1 MPCTSLM
8 RVKETAFVGRPSLH
22 SAHAFA
28 VYRAAVSLP
37 IGPEVSFFQWTNSK
51 CPNLV
56 HQEANDISNEKLQ
69 VGEIG
74 EQTLSYSIKSARLM
88 VLNSSRA
95 KVLSRRSHSRI
106 PRFRDWYVSRAR
118 RVSSFSSSLGNGVGG
133 GVSEEVVV
141 AFICSGVWGRGHGSA
156 KRRRVDDIRR
166 RCVDG
171 CRL

>member
-8 RVKETAFVGRPSLH
+8 RVTETAFFGQPSLH
-22 SAHAFA
+22 SGHEFA

-37 IGPEVSFFQWTNSK
+37 IAPEVSFCQWTNSK

-56 HQEANDISNEKLQ
+56 HQGTNDISNEILQ

-74 EQTLSYSIKSARLM
+74 GQTLSYSIKSAWLM

-95 KVLSRRSHSRI
+95 KVLSRRSHSKI

-118 RVSSFSSSLGNGVGG
+118 RVSSFSSGLGNGVGG
-133 GVSEEVVV
+133 EVSEEVVV
-141 AFICSGVWGRGHGSA
+141 AFTCSGV
-156 KRRRVDDIRR
+156 
-166 RCVDG
+166 
-171 CRL
+171 